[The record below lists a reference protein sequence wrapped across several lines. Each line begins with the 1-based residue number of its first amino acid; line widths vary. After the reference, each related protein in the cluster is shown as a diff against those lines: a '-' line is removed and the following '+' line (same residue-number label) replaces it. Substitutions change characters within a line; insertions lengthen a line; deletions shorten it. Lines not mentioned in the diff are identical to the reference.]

1 MVLEQDS
8 SPEYTV
14 PDWQEARQITG
25 ICARRPQVL
34 RPALCGRHPHAR
46 TGTTPLTVYI
56 GEDCMD
62 VLADGRWEKTFKVEA
77 TGIHQGGKE
86 GLAGRP

>member
-25 ICARRPQVL
+25 ICARIQKVL
-34 RPALCGRHPHAR
+34 NLPFINGIRRADRDNAIDL
-46 TGTTPLTVYI
+46 YI
-56 GEDCMD
+56 GEDYMD
-62 VLADGRWEKTFKVEA
+62 VLADGRWEKILRRKPEVFTREEREH
-77 TGIHQGGKE
+77 G
-86 GLAGRP
+86 